1 MEERDNLQI
10 LGMGCS
16 EIGIPACSHGEVKG
30 RHQNK
35 APTQTEHPARPP
47 HSQMPRLV
55 SLSSSLAFPLL
66 RQSSAV
72 PSHTLGLGKLEDRW
86 CLMPTDLQEKS
97 LRHLKGRLG
106 E

>member
-16 EIGIPACSHGEVKG
+16 ERGIPACSHGEVKG
-30 RHQNK
+30 RHHNK
-35 APTQTEHPARPP
+35 APLKLNTPHIHLTAKCHVLSLFPP
-47 HSQMPRLV
+47 
-55 SLSSSLAFPLL
+55 LAFPLL

-72 PSHTLGLGKLEDRW
+72 PSHTLRLGKLEDRW